1 MLRAMEDTPKTEE
14 VTAPQKPKKADGS
27 WNETIKTLLIAFA
40 IAVLFRSF
48 LFEPFHIPSA
58 SMHPTLLE
66 GDYLF
71 VNKPAYGY
79 GRYSFPLGLP
89 IFSGRF
95 FTQTMPERGDVVV
108 FRPPGDSGR
117 DYIKRVIG
125 LPGDTIQVR
134 QSRLY
139 INGKMIEREAEGTYR
154 PDEPNTTRPAVPV
167 YWETLPEGMKH
178 PTLDYENGHPIRV
191 NGEIDA
197 DNTDRYQVPE
207 GHYFMMGDN
216 RDNSTDSRFTRQVGI
231 VPFEN
236 IVGRADVIFF
246 SVGHGVR
253 MWEIWKWPWAFRS
266 DRFFKKINP

>member
-1 MLRAMEDTPKTEE
+1 MLRGMENTP
-14 VTAPQKPKKADGS
+14 APEPKQPKEKPKKADGS
-27 WNETIKTLLIAFA
+27 WNETIKTLLIAFGIA
-40 IAVLFRSF
+40 IIFRSF

-79 GRYSFPLGLP
+79 SRYSFPLGLP
-89 IFSGRF
+89 LFEDRIFVQS
-95 FTQTMPERGDVVV
+95 MPERGDVVV

-117 DYIKRVIG
+117 DYIKRIIG

-139 INGKMIEREAEGTYR
+139 INGKMIERRAEGFFKT
-154 PDEPNTTRPAVPV
+154 DEPSSNLPSVPL
-167 YWETLPEGMKH
+167 YLEKLPEGLEH
-178 PTLDYENGHPIRV
+178 ATLDYENGHTIRLQ
-191 NGEIDA
+191 GEIDA
-197 DNTDRYQVPE
+197 DNTERYNVPE

-216 RDNSTDSRFTRQVGI
+216 RDNSTDSRYGRRVGV
-231 VPFEN
+231 VPFGN
-236 IVGRADVIFF
+236 IVGRADIVFF
-246 SVGHGVR
+246 SIGHGVK
-253 MWEIWKWPWAFRS
+253 MWEIWKWPFAFRS